1 VGDRQLNRIVYS
13 NALGLLA
20 VSVEGQIL
28 ITDYS
33 HLDNVFSL
41 ADKSKINLKSISASI
56 ETGGK
61 MYLTPS

>member
-1 VGDRQLNRIVYS
+1 MGDRQLNRIVYS